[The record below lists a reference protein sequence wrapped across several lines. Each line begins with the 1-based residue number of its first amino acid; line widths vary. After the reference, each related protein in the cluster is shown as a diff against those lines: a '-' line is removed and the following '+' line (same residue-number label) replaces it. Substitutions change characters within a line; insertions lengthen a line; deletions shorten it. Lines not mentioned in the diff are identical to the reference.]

1 MTAPFIQLPIPPV
14 MEETYGMDLFITPW
28 IREQFVSPILVQG
41 DIGGGD
47 ISGAWPIG
55 SVFLSVVG
63 TSPATLL
70 GFGTWAAF
78 GAGKMLVGRDGA
90 DPDFDTAE
98 ETGGA
103 KTHTHAGHSNHAF
116 TQPSGH
122 SNHVFTQPSS
132 HAAAPTGAASAG
144 ATQRGT
150 TSSTLT
156 LAVHTHQTPVLTH
169 AGGAVD
175 AHSAHAGG
183 AVDAHSAHD
192 SPSHLPPYIVV
203 YMWKRTA

>member
-1 MTAPFIQLPIPPV
+1 MTPPFIQLPIPPL

-47 ISGAWPIG
+47 ISGAWTIG
-55 SVFLSVVG
+55 SVFLSVVA

-90 DPDFDTAE
+90 DADFDTAE

-103 KTHTHAGHSNHAF
+103 KTHTHAGHSNHAFTQPSGHSDHAF

-144 ATQRGT
+144 AQQRGT

-169 AGGAVD
+169 A
-175 AHSAHAGG
+175 
-183 AVDAHSAHD
+183 
-192 SPSHLPPYIVV
+192 
-203 YMWKRTA
+203 